1 MNDEKISIKQ
11 ELKNGAS
18 DKPNRLIAYS
28 DSNAKIKSSVQL
40 WMQLFISHI
49 PRRFLKFQNFVTN
62 TMNTIHL
69 NTLIIA

>member
-18 DKPNRLIAYS
+18 DKPIRLIAYS

-40 WMQLFISHI
+40 WMQSFIELVEIDPTFGEPDHI
-49 PRRFLKFQNFVTN
+49 LQVRCP
-62 TMNTIHL
+62 
-69 NTLIIA
+69 

>member
-18 DKPNRLIAYS
+18 DRPVRLIAYS

-49 PRRFLKFQNFVTN
+49 PRPLTLQNHLDFLIQHNLFFQT
-62 TMNTIHL
+62 
-69 NTLIIA
+69 